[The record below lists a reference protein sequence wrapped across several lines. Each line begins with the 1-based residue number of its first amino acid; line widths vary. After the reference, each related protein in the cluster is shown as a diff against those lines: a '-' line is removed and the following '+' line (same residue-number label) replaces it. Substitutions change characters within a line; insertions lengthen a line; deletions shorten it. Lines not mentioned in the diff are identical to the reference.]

1 MKNKNLIVIAL
12 LATVL
17 LSSASVSLAAAQGD
31 AVPDATPA
39 PDPAQPD
46 SSDNSTISQGDDILY
61 TIQDNS
67 TATDDTQV
75 PGEAEPNLIATQTG
89 GSDDALPIVAAVIAL
104 AVVLGTVGV
113 VFYRKKAANAEK

>member
-1 MKNKNLIVIAL
+1 MKNKNLIVITL

-17 LSSASVSLAAAQGD
+17 LSSSFVSLAAARGD

-61 TIQDNS
+61 TIQDNR
-67 TATDDTQV
+67 TAADDTQV

-89 GSDDALPIVAAVIAL
+89 GSDDTLPIVAAVIAL
-104 AVVLGTVGV
+104 AVVLGTVCV